1 MVWFGVELIGL
12 MGIDILVVVLLQCLC
27 MFYDYFY
34 QLFVQ
39 VINLLLDVI
48 CEEVVISL
56 QGIIGGECDL
66 FNLDENFCYQ
76 IVLFQLIL
84 CNYEF
89 VKLVSFDFNDKVNG
103 CLYGLWFKVI
113 CCLYWVFEG
122 GVGLVVVLEEV
133 CGVVVV
139 VIVDGVWIIIL
150 FDCEFDEEMVLILLL
165 FVVVGV
171 YYYLVWEWICI

>member
-1 MVWFGVELIGL
+1 M
-12 MGIDILVVVLLQCLC
+12 
-27 MFYDYFY
+27 
-34 QLFVQ
+34 
-39 VINLLLDVI
+39 
-48 CEEVVISL
+48 
-56 QGIIGGECDL
+56 
-66 FNLDENFCYQ
+66 
-76 IVLFQLIL
+76 
-84 CNYEF
+84 
-89 VKLVSFDFNDKVNG
+89 VSFDFNDKVNG

-139 VIVDGVWIIIL
+139 VVIVDGVWIIIL